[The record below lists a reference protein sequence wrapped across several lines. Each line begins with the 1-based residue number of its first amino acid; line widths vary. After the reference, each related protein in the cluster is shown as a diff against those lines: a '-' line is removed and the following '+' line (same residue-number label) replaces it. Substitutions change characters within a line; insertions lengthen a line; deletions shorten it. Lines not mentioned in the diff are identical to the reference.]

1 MRHIRRYANRKLYDV
16 ADSRYVTLSDLGAM
30 IRGTSSESVEVIDK
44 ETGRDVTGLI
54 LVQIMEQME
63 REGLRPGA
71 PRIDA
76 DILLRLIRSCRAPG
90 AEHPTGPD
98 CGSSARGPLGLP
110 GDPAWPRTTTRPAG
124 S

>member
-30 IRGTSSESVEVIDK
+30 IRGTTSEAFEVIDK
-44 ETGRDVTGLI
+44 ETGRDVTNLI

-63 REGLRPGA
+63 REA
-71 PRIDA
+71 PQFEVSA
-76 DILLRLIRSCRAPG
+76 LVGLIRSCRAPG